1 MAQINSLFLTLKK
14 ALKAHGLTY
23 KDLAPSLELSEASV
37 KRLFAE
43 QTISLQRLEQICQ
56 LMELEISDLV
66 QMMNEQQPRLQHL
79 SVEQE
84 KEITQDLVLLLITVS
99 VLNRWTMQEIVTF
112 YRLTEND
119 CIQKLARL
127 DKLKIIELLPKNKIK
142 LLVAPNFSWRENGP
156 IQQFFQE
163 KIAAEYFKT
172 KFKEDDE
179 CLVVLNGMLSS
190 QSNGEFQ
197 RKLKKLAREF
207 DELNNE
213 DVALPFDQRNGVTVV
228 MAIRNWRYGLFAP
241 LLRKV

>member
-1 MAQINSLFLTLKK
+1 MAQISPLLNTLKK

-23 KDLAPSLELSEASV
+23 LKIAEALELSEASV

-56 LMELEISDLV
+56 LMEIEISDLV
-66 QMMNEQQPRLQHL
+66 QMMNEQQPRLQNL

-84 KEITQDLVLLLITVS
+84 KEITQDLILLLVTVS
-99 VLNRWTMQEIVTF
+99 VLNRWTLQNILTF
-112 YRLTEND
+112 YKLSEAE

-172 KFKEDDE
+172 KFKDEDE
-179 CLVVLNGMLSS
+179 CLIVLNGMLSS

-197 RKLKKLAREF
+197 RKLKKLARDF
-207 DELNNE
+207 DDINND
-213 DVALPFDQRNGVTVV
+213 DVSLPMEQRNGVTVV
-228 MAIRNWRYGLFAP
+228 MAVRNWRYGLFAP
-241 LLRKV
+241 LLRK